1 MDILQIV
8 LFGIVASI
16 LYIIL
21 KDTNETFAFLIILMT
36 SIIIFLT
43 IIQQI
48 RSVFMFIERIAH
60 QSNVQNIYLQT
71 ILKIIGI
78 AYITEIGANM
88 TKDTG
93 LSSVSSKKKHAGKIA
108 IILPAIHNIT
118 DIIEARLKVIH

>member
-88 TKDTG
+88 TKDAG
-93 LSSVSSKKKHAGKIA
+93 LSSVSSKIELAGRSEEHTSE
-108 IILPAIHNIT
+108 LQS
-118 DIIEARLKVIH
+118 R